1 MIDSCKRP
9 IYSDMNYRIKFIKIR
24 GTIMKNPYVFGFL
37 PLITIILFSLS
48 FSTYTMFKA
57 IDLFKVIGVYSG
69 MKEFLSDFE
78 IRLFVLIIFA
88 LIYFMLFSALKLIA
102 ETIHELGML
111 FFSKDFEGKTMALA
125 RGGYVI
131 FFAGAIISAVGFQ
144 SIKILLLIFLATA
157 FIYFIYVVFKLS
169 NSMSMIGT
177 LGLIMFE
184 IIVWSLF
191 LALVIYVV
199 IKLYNGIIASLP
211 FL

>member
-1 MIDSCKRP
+1 
-9 IYSDMNYRIKFIKIR
+9 
-24 GTIMKNPYVFGFL
+24 MKNPYVFGFL

-111 FFSKDFEGKTMALA
+111 FFSKDFEGKTMAQA

-199 IKLYNGIIASLP
+199 FKLYNGIIASLP